1 MIEVPNNQLA
11 SVLAFVRQKDNDALL
26 CVMNLSD
33 SDQARDVT
41 LHGELRHGT
50 YVDYFARTMVSFTP
64 DSSLRLPAW
73 GYRVF
78 VRSGRLPG

>member
-1 MIEVPNNQLA
+1 MIEVPNNEPA
-11 SVLAFVRQKDNDALL
+11 SVLAFVRQKDDDALL
-26 CVMNLSD
+26 CVNL

-41 LHGELRHGT
+41 LHGELHHGT
-50 YVDYFARTMVSFTP
+50 YVDHFARTMVSFTP

-78 VRSGRLPG
+78 VRSGRPPG